1 VTVVDVGLAGAEP
14 LPLLLLLLLLLL
26 LELPPLVVAAPVGT
40 FVPAGFRISV

>member
-14 LPLLLLLLLLLL
+14 LPLLLLLLLLL